1 MVCEHCEAKY
11 NKEVKAQTKV
21 AKDYG
26 WAGARNVK
34 MDTWRFNNNR
44 PRLERH
50 MLRCDACEV
59 AHMDEQFEFQN
70 RQDEMRGV
78 FLRCLQDH
86 DAEAVAYIKMI
97 RDDKEQGTYKSP
109 LEFTDVCPVIYKTLE
124 DMNEEQWF
132 ICNTMASLGQSLIEL
147 DMA

>member
-1 MVCEHCEAKY
+1 ME
-11 NKEVKAQTKV
+11 
-21 AKDYG
+21 
-26 WAGARNVK
+26 
-34 MDTWRFNNNR
+34 TWRFNNRR
-44 PRLERH
+44 PRPERH
-50 MLRCDACEV
+50 LLRCDDCE
-59 AHMDEQFEFQN
+59 AAY
-70 RQDEMRGV
+70 QDELFELQNIEDDMRGV
-78 FLRCLQDH
+78 FLRCLQDN
-86 DAEAVAYIKMI
+86 DAEALAYIKMI